1 MGEMRRKQP
10 LSLCRAGMKVRGK
23 LPFPARATTDC
34 LRSRPCSD
42 RSSWLGHDVLGFSR
56 LLHYGGE
63 MRRRSLMVL
72 LGGALSW
79 PLVARAQQKA
89 MPVIGWL
96 SGASPGQIEAYL
108 AAFRQG
114 LAETGFVEGQNVSI
128 EYRWAENH
136 YDRLPGL
143 AAQLVGREVDV
154 IATNGGEP
162 SAFAAK
168 NATSTI
174 PIVSVVGQDP
184 VATGL
189 VASFARPS
197 GNLTGFTILNE
208 ELIAK
213 RLELLCDL
221 LPWAKVIALL
231 VNPSFP
237 QTGPTIRDMQEAA
250 RVKAVLLPVLNASS
264 ESEIGAAF
272 ASLAELRADGLVV
285 EGNPFFEGHRE
296 QLVTLAI
303 RQAVGSGDLFEARI
317 HRGWRSDQLWLQ
329 PYRDPSRDRHLR
341 RKNSKR
347 RQAGRSAGPATDKIR
362 AGGQSQDCQ
371 CTWPH
376 GPALDP
382 RPRRRGHRMRFAAV
396 ALAVWICAT
405 VTAPAQDATRLPL
418 VGVLRINSPA
428 NSEPTATLLRDELAA
443 LGDVDEKN
451 IRLDFRLAEGEAGR
465 FPELAEALVREK
477 ASVIVAQGPAAARA
491 AQRATS
497 TIPIV
502 AAGND

>member
-1 MGEMRRKQP
+1 
-10 LSLCRAGMKVRGK
+10 
-23 LPFPARATTDC
+23 
-34 LRSRPCSD
+34 
-42 RSSWLGHDVLGFSR
+42 
-56 LLHYGGE
+56 
-63 MRRRSLMVL
+63 MVL

-221 LPWAKVIALL
+221 LPRAKVIALL

-237 QTGPTIRDMQEAA
+237 QTGPTIRDMREAA
-250 RVKAVLLPVLNASS
+250 RVKGVLLLIRKASS

-285 EGNPFFEGHRE
+285 QGNPFFEGDRE
-296 QLVTLAI
+296 QLVTLAL
-303 RQAVGSGDLFEARI
+303 RQAVPAIYSRRLYTEAGGLISYGSSLTAI
-317 HRGWRSDQLWLQ
+317 HRGIGICVGKILNGAKPADLPVQQ
-329 PYRDPSRDRHLR
+329 PTKFELVVNL
-341 RKNSKR
+341 K
-347 RQAGRSAGPATDKIR
+347 
-362 AGGQSQDCQ
+362 
-371 CTWPH
+371 
-376 GPALDP
+376 
-382 RPRRRGHRMRFAAV
+382 
-396 ALAVWICAT
+396 
-405 VTAPAQDATRLPL
+405 TA
-418 VGVLRINSPA
+418 N
-428 NSEPTATLLRDELAA
+428 A
-443 LGDVDEKN
+443 LGLTV
-451 IRLDFRLAEGEAGR
+451 
-465 FPELAEALVREK
+465 P
-477 ASVIVAQGPAAARA
+477 PAILARA
-491 AQRATS
+491 DEV
-497 TIPIV
+497 IE
-502 AAGND
+502 

>member
-1 MGEMRRKQP
+1 MIGGPRPLLGIGEFAIALGIPRDVCYFLRICV
-10 LSLCRAGMKVRGK
+10 LRLDGTFADDDGLAADRGSGE
-23 LPFPARATTDC
+23 LPVLHRQ
-34 LRSRPCSD
+34 R
-42 RSSWLGHDVLGFSR
+42 RSSWLGHDVLGFGR

-72 LGGALSW
+72 LGGALSR

-114 LAETGFVEGQNVSI
+114 LAETGYVEGQTVSI

-168 NATSTI
+168 KATSTI

-221 LPWAKVIALL
+221 LPRAKVIALL
-231 VNPSFP
+231 VNPTFP
-237 QTGPTIRDMQEAA
+237 QTGATIRDMQEAA
-250 RVKAVLLPVLNASS
+250 RVKGVALPVLKASS
-264 ESEIGAAF
+264 ESETDAAF
-272 ASLAELRADGLVV
+272 ASLAELRVDGLVV

-296 QLVTLAI
+296 QLITLAV
-303 RQAVGSGDLFEARI
+303 RQAVPAIYSRRVYTEAGGLISYGSSLTAI
-317 HRGWRSDQLWLQ
+317 HRENGIYVGKILNGAKPADLPVQQ
-329 PYRDPSRDRHLR
+329 PTKFELVVNL
-341 RKNSKR
+341 K
-347 RQAGRSAGPATDKIR
+347 
-362 AGGQSQDCQ
+362 
-371 CTWPH
+371 
-376 GPALDP
+376 
-382 RPRRRGHRMRFAAV
+382 
-396 ALAVWICAT
+396 
-405 VTAPAQDATRLPL
+405 TA
-418 VGVLRINSPA
+418 N
-428 NSEPTATLLRDELAA
+428 A
-443 LGDVDEKN
+443 LGLTVPPS
-451 IRLDFRLAEGEAGR
+451 IL
-465 FPELAEALVREK
+465 
-477 ASVIVAQGPAAARA
+477 ARA
-491 AQRATS
+491 DEV
-497 TIPIV
+497 IE
-502 AAGND
+502 